1 MLKSGRLIEKSIIEI
16 KNGFEQIQKAN
27 IEDGGED
34 TEYCE
39 GAVDVSETIRMHTEI
54 SEGDIMTGWEII
66 AGLPLEEQLVISIDG
81 SGCIKDYIASTD
93 SCDCDCA
100 ECFSE
105 RLNKLYRWNGES
117 WEVVTSD

>member
-1 MLKSGRLIEKSIIEI
+1 MLRSSRLM
-16 KNGFEQIQKAN
+16 AN
-27 IEDGGED
+27 ELDEHSLLFRSDMKERGKWDVQPGD
-34 TEYCE
+34 T
-39 GAVDVSETIRMHTEI
+39 
-54 SEGDIMTGWEII
+54 MTGWEIM

-117 WEVVTSD
+117 WEVVE